1 MIYYVIQVYININSL
16 WENIVTMPIIAENHL
31 QFILEVGVI
40 LFAIVFFAI
49 NLLPTSISI
58 ITLFALILSVMF
70 ALLFGIDT
78 ALILIHQQHELV
90 QPFGS
95 IAILS
100 IITAFASL
108 RVMENSGVNVRK
120 LKTMVMGVTVL
131 ITVLGGLMHR
141 SFLLLW
147 FVGLFVGFLIISK
160 SFRQKSILT
169 LKRIAM
175 FLGLGVIAFV
185 LLEVLSQLTHMSIFS
200 PLLRISRIGD
210 NSIASIKM
218 VLQNT
223 YLIGHNPEST
233 FWKSAGLGFADG
245 YITLPMSLIL
255 MFGLPLPLF
264 FGVLVTK
271 KDQIDYFLPGIM
283 GYTYDFGYLGLVV
296 LIAFIIIVI
305 LVGLKLLMLYREKR
319 ERNNKTYLGKEVLLI
334 GSLTAFISQ
343 SLVGL
348 FISNRSINGIA
359 LISFIVLASLVL
371 AHTISIKREQN

>member
-1 MIYYVIQVYININSL
+1 
-16 WENIVTMPIIAENHL
+16 MPIIAENHL